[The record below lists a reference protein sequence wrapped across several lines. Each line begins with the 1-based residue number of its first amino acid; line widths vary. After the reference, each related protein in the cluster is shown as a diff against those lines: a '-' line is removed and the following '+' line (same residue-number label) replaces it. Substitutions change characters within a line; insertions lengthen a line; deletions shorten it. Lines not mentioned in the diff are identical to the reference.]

1 MLFLE
6 VQEKKFLGTL
16 KINMIKIVYFCVTF
30 FVLNKIAYLDPLRI
44 SKNILP
50 QRLIII
56 VVVVVVVV
64 IIIIIITIIIINII
78 VINFSYTGNHISIFY
93 KIFMGKNN
101 YDIVFF

>member
-56 VVVVVVVV
+56 VVVVVVV